1 MTEKQ
6 NPNLLDLYLRF
17 RWLVDGLQ
25 TLPSA
30 DILSIPNVELLL
42 ADITQAWKS
51 GDPYPINKLLDRQE
65 IGHFNTVRKKI
76 HQLKDAGFIEL
87 QTSSS
92 DSRVKL
98 VVPTAQALRYFE
110 DYAAV
115 IQQVGKKSDNR
126 LFK

>member
-1 MTEKQ
+1 MDEKQ
-6 NPNLLDLYLRF
+6 NLNLLDLYLRF
-17 RWLVDGLQ
+17 RWLVDGLK

-51 GDPYPINKLLDRQE
+51 GEPYPINKLLDRQE

-87 QTSSS
+87 QTSSA

-115 IQQVGKKSDNR
+115 IQQVGK
-126 LFK
+126 

>member
-1 MTEKQ
+1 MSEKQ

-17 RWLVDGLQ
+17 RWLVDGLK

-30 DILSIPNVELLL
+30 DVLSIPNVELLL

-51 GDPYPINKLLDRQE
+51 GEPYPINKLLDRQE
-65 IGHFNTVRKKI
+65 IGHFNTVRKRI
-76 HQLKDAGFIEL
+76 HQLKDAGLVEL
-87 QTSSS
+87 QGSDA

-110 DYAAV
+110 EYAAV
-115 IQQVGKKSDNR
+115 IRQVSK
-126 LFK
+126 